1 MIKEEQVVSIMPKD
15 TWLTQYVTYCASQT
29 TSPLA
34 YHLGVGLTVMAMSCP
49 TNYTMRF
56 FGKMPTNMYALLAG
70 RSGEDQKSTALN
82 LGEEI
87 LDKANYELIGD
98 QAGSAEGLVD
108 SLSEQNKQ
116 CLLYSEFGQ
125 FLSQAKG
132 GYMESVKTTMTNLW
146 DGKNVSRRKAGDNII
161 RAENPR
167 LSIIGACS
175 LPYLESYT
183 TANDWSGGFMG
194 RWLLMY
200 ARRERTMAFPP
211 NETPIIKKTRD
222 WLAGTLQERMEYN
235 YDAICMGLDADAK
248 GLWQEWYHSLQ
259 TRELPSLI
267 AGTATRCPAIA
278 MRVAM
283 IMAWDTGV
291 SRQGQDW
298 HIDVDTLNFSI
309 QVAELHLQSVVALS
323 ERLAEHPDAL
333 FRRKIMNCFPF
344 HGDIVS
350 LGDILK
356 ITKMRKRSVTELI
369 EGLLLEG
376 YINEI
381 PVDYTKNRVF
391 ERVQ

>member
-1 MIKEEQVVSIMPKD
+1 MIKEKQIVSIMPAN
-15 TWLTQYVTYCASQT
+15 TWITQYVTYCASQT

-56 FGKMPTNMYALLAG
+56 FGMMPTNMYALLAG
-70 RSGEDQKSTALN
+70 RSGEDQKSTALS

-98 QAGSAEGLVD
+98 QPASAEGLVD
-108 SLSEQNKQ
+108 SLSESNKQ
-116 CLLYSEFGQ
+116 CILYSEFGQ

-146 DGKNVSRRKAGDNII
+146 DGKNISRRKAGDNII

-175 LPYLESYT
+175 LPYLEQFT
-183 TANDWSGGFMG
+183 TGHDWSGGFMG

-200 ARRERTMAFPP
+200 AKRERTMAFPP
-211 NETPIIKKTRD
+211 NETLEIKQMRD
-222 WLAGTLQERMEYN
+222 WLAGTLQERMEHQYN
-235 YDAICMGLDADAK
+235 SICMGLDDDAK
-248 GLWQEWYHSLQ
+248 SLWKEWYHTLQ
-259 TRELPSLI
+259 ARELPDMIS
-267 AGTATRCPAIA
+267 GTATRCPAIA

-283 IMAWDTGV
+283 ILAWDTGV
-291 SRQGQDW
+291 SRTGENW
-298 HIDVDTLNFSI
+298 YIDANHLNFAI
-309 QVAELHLQSVVALS
+309 NVAELHLQSVVALS

-333 FRRKIMNCFPF
+333 FRRKIMSCFPF

-350 LGDILK
+350 LGDILGK
-356 ITKMRKRSVTELI
+356 TKMRKRTIVELI

-381 PVDYTKNRVF
+381 PVENTKNRVF